1 MRVLMISPQPYFESR
16 GAPFCVHQ
24 HIKALVALGYQVDL
38 VTYPIG
44 KNIDLPGLTI
54 YRAPSLPFIKSVK
67 PGPSLAKFP
76 LDLAVFLT
84 AFWRLLWRKYRYIHT
99 HEEAGMMG
107 VLLSRIFGGKHLYYM
122 HSDLSTVVASSDFTK
137 NPLLMWVVA
146 AVQKFMLQN
155 ADGVVAFYPGIAE
168 TAKEIAPGKP
178 VYMILPP
185 AVDEEV
191 PAAIPDE
198 VMQLRNQLKVNNGP
212 VLLYTGTLENYQGI
226 DILLESIPTVRAE
239 FPNARYVIA
248 GGRPDQVEKLQAQA
262 QRLNVSNMVHF
273 VGQRPLEEM
282 PKYMALADVLLSPR
296 SKGTHTP
303 LKLYTYLRSGVPML
317 ATDIHAHTQILTPDV
332 ALLVGPTAQ
341 GLAQGTLKLLRDP
354 NLASTLGDAAQKTWE
369 ENYSWPAFLERN
381 RESYDD
387 FAGVKEDRDLLTS
400 MV

>member
-1 MRVLMISPQPYFESR
+1 MRILMISPQPYFESR

-44 KNIDLPGLTI
+44 KDIDLPGLTI
-54 YRAPSLPFIKSVK
+54 YRAPALPFIGGVK

-84 AFWRLLWRKYRYIHT
+84 ALWRLMWRRYRYIHT
-99 HEEAGMMG
+99 HEEAGVMG
-107 VLLSRIFGGKHLYYM
+107 VILSRIFGGKHLYYM

-137 NPLLMWVVA
+137 NPLLMWIVGF
-146 AVQKFMLQN
+146 VQKFMLQN

-168 TAKEIAPGKP
+168 TAQQIAPDKP
-178 VYMILPP
+178 IYMILPP

-191 PAAIPDE
+191 PAAVPDE
-198 VMQLRNQLKVNNGP
+198 VVQLRSQLKLHDGP

-226 DILLESIPTVRAE
+226 DILLESIATVRTE
-239 FPNARYVIA
+239 FPSAQYIIA
-248 GGRPDQVEKLQAQA
+248 GGRPDQVEKLQQLGEK
-262 QRLNVSNMVHF
+262 LNVANSVHF

-282 PKYMALADVLLSPR
+282 PKYMAMADLLLSPR

-303 LKLYTYLRSGVPML
+303 LKLYTYLHAGVPLL

-332 ALLVGPTAQ
+332 ALLVPPTAK

-354 NLASTLGDAAQKTWE
+354 KLANALGATAYQSWQ
-369 ENYSWPAFLERN
+369 ENYSWPAFLKKN

-387 FAGVKEDRDLLTS
+387 FAGIKESNILSPVK
-400 MV
+400 